1 MIAMNSKNHG
11 QISFTGVILI
21 VLTVFCL
28 VHCKPDK
35 PKAWELFNPVTKNTI
50 PLLCNA
56 DSVVYVNQTG
66 NLIFLRFDVVSQ
78 CEFSG
83 RVEKLNARDST
94 LAVREV
100 KGYASGQQQKIEA
113 SFELEPGEKFYVNC
127 QGGTTVNDLGCV
139 ITWWL
144 VAEKK

>member
-1 MIAMNSKNHG
+1 MKTKDQG
-11 QISFTGVILI
+11 KFSFRFIILF

-28 VHCKPDK
+28 IQCKPGK
-35 PKAWELFNPVTKNTI
+35 QKEWELFNPVNKSTI
-50 PLLCNA
+50 PLLCNS
-56 DSVVYVNQTG
+56 DSVVYVNQTE
-66 NLIFLRFDVVSQ
+66 NLVLLRFDVESK

-83 RVEKLNARDST
+83 RLEKLNARDST

-100 KGYASGQQQKIEA
+100 KGYASGQQQRIEA

-127 QGGTTVNDLGCV
+127 QGGTTVNDSGCV